1 MYTRI
6 FAFLRLVLY
15 IYKIRNVDVLDWG
28 PISSN
33 IGRFQHSENGR
44 GSKYKKCRYSS
55 GYGPMPGSPMIAY
68 FLNLAVYDQ
77 ANLCSNYDSII
88 LLLTE
93 FEKVT
98 SISQLGFPHHGDDSS
113 PFLMVFFEY
122 SIR

>member
-1 MYTRI
+1 
-6 FAFLRLVLY
+6 
-15 IYKIRNVDVLDWG
+15 
-28 PISSN
+28 
-33 IGRFQHSENGR
+33 
-44 GSKYKKCRYSS
+44 
-55 GYGPMPGSPMIAY
+55 MPGSPMIAY

-113 PFLMVFFEY
+113 PFLMVFIEY